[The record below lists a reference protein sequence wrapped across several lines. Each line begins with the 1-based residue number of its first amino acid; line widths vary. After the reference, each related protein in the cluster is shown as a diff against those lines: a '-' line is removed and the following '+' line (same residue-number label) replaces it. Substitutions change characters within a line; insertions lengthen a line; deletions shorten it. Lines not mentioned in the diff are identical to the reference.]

1 MALSFA
7 MCASLAFAQ
16 TPGTLSRHIPD
27 GIQRSLNLSEMKN
40 KPVDYKASIFS
51 KDDDADTLHCFN
63 FSTAD
68 MTGITYGTNAKITAS
83 MTINDT
89 TVGNANAHTPNVA
102 NSYWWRYNDSAS
114 FASTLANN
122 SPAFADWDSVNGGGA
137 AFIMRYGMGLRYAG
151 DKTSFSL
158 SNREL
163 RLSLQLKAKI
173 SGRCHQ
179 RLHWLPRQDQGPRQ
193 QRHRNPHDPGSLQV
207 RRPLLYRL

>member
-89 TVGNANAHTPNVA
+89 TVGNANAHTPI
-102 NSYWWRYNDSAS
+102 
-114 FASTLANN
+114 
-122 SPAFADWDSVNGGGA
+122 GGA
-137 AFIMRYGMGLRYAG
+137 TM
-151 DKTSFSL
+151 T
-158 SNREL
+158 
-163 RLSLQLKAKI
+163 
-173 SGRCHQ
+173 
-179 RLHWLPRQDQGPRQ
+179 LP
-193 QRHRNPHDPGSLQV
+193 
-207 RRPLLYRL
+207 PLLPLWPTTLLLLQTGTLSMVAVPHSS